1 MAPNNHP
8 RYSKS
13 NSHCD
18 WLTRIVYHEIVIY
31 EIYQVFCLH
40 VSCVMMADC
49 KSRFDKAF
57 DTSFEKALAEILK
70 TFNSVEE

>member
-1 MAPNNHP
+1 
-8 RYSKS
+8 
-13 NSHCD
+13 
-18 WLTRIVYHEIVIY
+18 
-31 EIYQVFCLH
+31 
-40 VSCVMMADC
+40 MMADC